1 MKRSSS
7 ARAHALERTCGRTAF
22 ELGCILPVRRRA
34 LRPAGCY
41 VSFRMAAFARSTSDS
56 RPPLVLV
63 VDDYPDTRDMYAE
76 YLDFAGMRAETA
88 ENGRQA
94 VRRALRAHPD
104 AIVMDLAMPVL
115 DGWEATRI
123 LHADPWTKDIPI
135 VVLTG
140 TSQPDQKKRAEECG
154 AMLVLQKPCSPS
166 DLCDVLRDL
175 LEKSAASTRTPK
187 AR

>member
-1 MKRSSS
+1 MV
-7 ARAHALERTCGRTAF
+7 ANPTGP
-22 ELGCILPVRRRA
+22 G
-34 LRPAGCY
+34 Y
-41 VSFRMAAFARSTSDS
+41 

-63 VDDYPDTRDMYAE
+63 VDDYSDTRDMYAQ
-76 YLDFAGMRAETA
+76 YLDFVGLRAETA

-123 LHADPWTKDIPI
+123 LHADPRTKDIPI

-140 TSQPDQKKRAEECG
+140 NAQPDQKKRAEECG
-154 AMLVLQKPCSPS
+154 ALMVLTKPCAPS
-166 DLCDVLRDL
+166 DLYEVLRKV
-175 LEKSAASTRTPK
+175 LEQTAQRPPARARKSS
-187 AR
+187 

>member
-1 MKRSSS
+1 MKRSSKRNVRQNGVR
-7 ARAHALERTCGRTAF
+7 ARLHFADAA
-22 ELGCILPVRRRA
+22 RA
-34 LRPAGCY
+34 LRRAGCY
-41 VSFRMAAFARSTSDS
+41 VSIRMAAFARSTSVS

-76 YLDFAGMRAETA
+76 YLDIAGMRAETA

-123 LHADPWTKDIPI
+123 LHADPRTKDIPI
-135 VVLTG
+135 VDLTG

-154 AMLVLQKPCSPS
+154 AMLVLQKPFSPS
-166 DLCDVLRDL
+166 DLCDVLRGV
-175 LEKSAASTRTPK
+175 LEKSAASTRTSK
-187 AR
+187 TR

>member
-1 MKRSSS
+1 
-7 ARAHALERTCGRTAF
+7 
-22 ELGCILPVRRRA
+22 
-34 LRPAGCY
+34 
-41 VSFRMAAFARSTSDS
+41 MAATARTESGSKA
-56 RPPLVLV
+56 PLVLV

-123 LHADPWTKDIPI
+123 LHADPRTKDIPI

-154 AMLVLQKPCSPS
+154 AMLVLTKPCSPS
-166 DLCDVLRDL
+166 DLYEVLRDV
-175 LEKSAASTRTPK
+175 LEKAATSARAPK
-187 AR
+187 SRR

>member
-1 MKRSSS
+1 MTEQK
-7 ARAHALERTCGRTAF
+7 T
-22 ELGCILPVRRRA
+22 
-34 LRPAGCY
+34 
-41 VSFRMAAFARSTSDS
+41 
-56 RPPLVLV
+56 PLILV

-123 LHADPWTKDIPI
+123 LHADPRTKDIPI

-154 AMLVLQKPCSPS
+154 AMVTTRCPFSPFAIFVFRRS
-166 DLCDVLRDL
+166 SART
-175 LEKSAASTRTPK
+175 SAAYFRITSFTSATCGGEMPR
-187 AR
+187 